1 MYIEEPVHGST
12 RRGEN
17 LNLWLLVECLQIK
30 SLATHLNQDFFSCF
44 FFFLMD

>member
-17 LNLWLLVECLQIK
+17 LNLWLLVECLQRLSVKPQDILLLIK
-30 SLATHLNQDFFSCF
+30 NSGF
-44 FFFLMD
+44 